1 MTYILKDL
9 NDKDEQELIQRFIQG
24 DELAFELLF
33 YRYRGKVGHFIKRSV
48 PPHID
53 LEETVHEVFL
63 RIWINRDKIDA
74 QRPFGPYLFRVARNM
89 VIDLLRKNIEQMVY
103 LKEEVML
110 TDLCINDTDQ
120 KIEEKELQIWF
131 QSMLDKLPEK
141 RRSIFMMNR
150 FEGLT
155 YPEIAQKLGISEN
168 TVDTQVRRTL
178 QYFREAIRK
187 IKMLLIL
194 IC

>member
-103 LKEEVML
+103 LKDESFL
-110 TDLCINDTDQ
+110 TDCCINDTEQ
-120 KIEEKELQIWF
+120 KIEEKELQTWF
-131 QSMLDKLPEK
+131 RSMLDKLPEK
-141 RRSIFMMNR
+141 RRNIFMMNR

-187 IKMLLIL
+187 IKILLMLMF
-194 IC
+194 

>member
-1 MTYILKDL
+1 MKDL

-120 KIEEKELQIWF
+120 KIEEKELQTWF

-141 RRSIFMMNR
+141 RRNIFMMNR

-187 IKMLLIL
+187 IKVLLIL